1 MIKKLPVI
9 LLILVVVW
17 VLYSSHFGQNVVHYV
32 ENVTGLDIPIL
43 GDNHLSGGG
52 NGANSANGQAA
63 GPMLD
68 LGMYDSYNPNAFGTT
83 EEAERRIT
91 NDGVRKEYHKNPF
104 PWAECTCESGNC
116 DKHGVPDPA
125 IGHTHVCKNGFPS
138 KRVVDMYG
146 SHFQLNHMCAPGVE
160 QCGGEPAVLGRW
172 WQNCGG
178 CSNVESAGL
187 DVRPACTRC
196 G

>member
-9 LLILVVVW
+9 LLLVVVVW
-17 VLYSSHFGQNVVHYV
+17 VLYSSQFGQNLMNSV
-32 ENVTGLDIPIL
+32 EDATGLDIPYL
-43 GDNHLSGGG
+43 GNKMVEE
-52 NGANSANGQAA
+52 AEAAAAA
-63 GPMLD
+63 GPRLD

-83 EEAERRIT
+83 EEADRRIT
-91 NDGVRKEYHKNPF
+91 TDGVRKEYHKNPF
-104 PWAECTCESGNC
+104 PWAECTCDNGQC

-138 KRVVDMYG
+138 KRVIDMYG
-146 SHFQLNHMCAPGVE
+146 SHFQLNHMCAPGLADDG
-160 QCGGEPAVLGRW
+160 CKNEPASLGRW
-172 WQNCGG
+172 WCRKG
-178 CSNVESAGL
+178 CSNSESVGL